1 MLPTKIL
8 KLRLARIAKGKAHLS
23 TQDKLM
29 LVTMESPD
37 LSAHFILRLFKMSLP
52 KQWKFKHETAE
63 DIFYS
68 TQLIE
73 LIETELIA
81 AYEMHARKYAWYEQ
95 CLMYRLNF
103 VVLHPT
109 QQQINA
115 YLRQLDQCLDQAPK
129 IDLLKYFQQ
138 DYPSTQHAIAL
149 AKSYAGVEQYTQ
161 AIEQY
166 EWAMQHATQSNEVAF
181 FAYVNCLIQRQQQY
195 RADVSD
201 VAYAIDLLCRY
212 KKPIDQKAYRKTIQN
227 VVTAFLPPATLQ
239 SRAVETHVL
248 ADVGRSLNAIGK
260 SMGGIFGSKNVDI
273 PYSQQVIESAPQ
285 LLMDS
290 HIVESLNQSDL
301 MQAAMQ
307 RLCGSSSIEQTVSTH
322 LLGNL
327 WLLLSQ
333 NNRALSLITQSLQSN
348 QLHELLN
355 DHQLKTTSSLELGD
369 IQTILDQG
377 LVAYLGDARL
387 DKHHPER
394 SILYA
399 QRDAL
404 VAEMIG
410 LVIWFQQTIL
420 YPFADQQARQVQEM
434 QKHLGEQLNNMTL
447 SSGLFAYQYEKQQR
461 AQDLCVWLQRKLD
474 KGTEF
479 EKIQAA
485 WVSLRELKHF
495 HLDEGEE
502 KIAQLQ
508 RSLEHY
514 RQIRLKQ
521 IVMVQPT
528 VAISPVQQ
536 HDDQ

>member
-63 DIFYS
+63 DIFYAM
-68 TQLIE
+68 QLIE
-73 LIETELIA
+73 LIETELID

-95 CLMYRLNF
+95 CLMYLLNF
-103 VVLHPT
+103 VVLQPT
-109 QQQINA
+109 QQQING

-138 DYPSTQHAIAL
+138 HYPSTQHAVAL
-149 AKSYAGVEQYTQ
+149 AKAHAGAEQYTQ

-181 FAYVNCLIQRQQQY
+181 FAYVNCLIQRQQEY
-195 RADVSD
+195 RNDVGD

-212 KKPIDQKAYRKTIQN
+212 KKPIDQKAYRKTIQHA
-227 VVTAFLPPATLQ
+227 VTAFLPPATLQ

-290 HIVESLNQSDL
+290 HIIESLKQSEI
-301 MQAAMQ
+301 MQAAML
-307 RLCGSSSIEQTVSTH
+307 RVTGTSSIEQNVLAH
-322 LLGNL
+322 GLGNL

-333 NNRALSLITQSLQSN
+333 KNEVLSLFAQATPYNRLDQ
-348 QLHELLN
+348 LLN
-355 DHQLKTTSSLELGD
+355 VLQPETTSSLELGD

-377 LVAYLGDARL
+377 LMTYLGDTRL

-394 SILYA
+394 SALYA
-399 QRDAL
+399 QRDQL

-410 LVIWFQQTIL
+410 VATWFQQTIL
-420 YPFADQQARQVQEM
+420 RPFADQQVQQLQEM
-434 QKHLGEQLNNMTL
+434 QSHLYEQLDDITL

-461 AQDLCVWLQRKLD
+461 AQDLWSWLQRKLD

-485 WVSLRELKHF
+485 WVSLRELRHF
-495 HLDEGEE
+495 NLDGVQE
-502 KIAQLQ
+502 KIRQLQ
-508 RSLEHY
+508 QHLEHY
-514 RQIRLKQ
+514 KRIRLEQ
-521 IVMVQPT
+521 IVIVQPS
-528 VAISPVQQ
+528 VAISPVQENG
-536 HDDQ
+536 DP

>member
-1 MLPTKIL
+1 M
-8 KLRLARIAKGKAHLS
+8 
-23 TQDKLM
+23 
-29 LVTMESPD
+29 
-37 LSAHFILRLFKMSLP
+37 
-52 KQWKFKHETAE
+52 
-63 DIFYS
+63 
-68 TQLIE
+68 
-73 LIETELIA
+73 
-81 AYEMHARKYAWYEQ
+81 
-95 CLMYRLNF
+95 
-103 VVLHPT
+103 
-109 QQQINA
+109 
-115 YLRQLDQCLDQAPK
+115 
-129 IDLLKYFQQ
+129 
-138 DYPSTQHAIAL
+138 
-149 AKSYAGVEQYTQ
+149 
-161 AIEQY
+161 
-166 EWAMQHATQSNEVAF
+166 
-181 FAYVNCLIQRQQQY
+181 IQRQQQY

-227 VVTAFLPPATLQ
+227 AVTAFLPPATLQ

-273 PYSQQVIESAPQ
+273 PYSQQVIESAPK

-290 HIVESLNQSDL
+290 HIVESLIQSDL

-333 NNRALSLITQSLQSN
+333 NNQALSLVTQSLQSN

-399 QRDAL
+399 QRDEL

-410 LVIWFQQTIL
+410 LAIWFQQTIL
-420 YPFADQQARQVQEM
+420 YPFADQQARQLQEM
-434 QKHLGEQLNNMTL
+434 QKHLGEQLNDMTL

-485 WVSLRELKHF
+485 WVSLKGIETF
-495 HLDEGEE
+495 SFG
-502 KIAQLQ
+502 
-508 RSLEHY
+508 
-514 RQIRLKQ
+514 
-521 IVMVQPT
+521 
-528 VAISPVQQ
+528 
-536 HDDQ
+536 